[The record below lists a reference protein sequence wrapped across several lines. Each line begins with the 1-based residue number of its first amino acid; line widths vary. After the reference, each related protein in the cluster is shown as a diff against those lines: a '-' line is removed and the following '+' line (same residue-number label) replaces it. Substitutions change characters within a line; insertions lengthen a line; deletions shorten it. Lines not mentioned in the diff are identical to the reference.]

1 MAYSFLSSL
10 PYFSQTEDRR
20 GLVSHGPRDRNRHV
34 LADSRSHSIDS
45 LWKLHHKAT
54 AIDTHFDAR
63 IEPDTSRAAWSEVRD
78 NVERGTS
85 QYNLQQDL
93 RLISVLETQAR
104 QAFLDTLTT
113 DIINPLTALKV
124 NDELLTGLDILD
136 SNLSKRKRKTAHESG
151 SKKIS
156 RILPRPMTIM
166 LRTPFPSS
174 SGRTSRNA
182 KISR

>member
-1 MAYSFLSSL
+1 MTYSFLSSL

-20 GLVSHGPRDRNRHV
+20 GLVSRGPRDRHV

-45 LWKLHHKAT
+45 LYKLHHKTT
-54 AIDTHFDAR
+54 AIDTYFDAR

-85 QYNLQQDL
+85 QHNLQQDL
-93 RLISVLETQAR
+93 RFISVLETQVR
-104 QAFLDTLTT
+104 QAFLNTLTI

-124 NDELLTGLDILD
+124 NDKLLAGLDILD
-136 SNLSKRKRKTAHESG
+136 SNLSKRKHKTAHESG

-156 RILPRPMTIM
+156 RTPPRPMTTM
-166 LRTPFPSS
+166 LRTPSPSS

>member
-1 MAYSFLSSL
+1 
-10 PYFSQTEDRR
+10 
-20 GLVSHGPRDRNRHV
+20 V

-54 AIDTHFDAR
+54 SIDTYFDAR
-63 IEPDTSRAAWSEVRD
+63 IEPDTSRAAWSDVRD

-85 QYNLQQDL
+85 HHNLQQDPK
-93 RLISVLETQAR
+93 LISDLETQAR
-104 QAFLDTLTT
+104 QAFLNTLTV

-124 NDELLTGLDILD
+124 NDAFLAGLGILD

-156 RILPRPMTIM
+156 RILPRPMRTM
-166 LRTPFPSS
+166 LRTPSPSS

>member
-1 MAYSFLSSL
+1 MTYNFLSSL
-10 PYFSQTEDRR
+10 PYLSQTEDRR
-20 GLVSHGPRDRNRHV
+20 GLVSRGPRDRNCYV
-34 LADSRSHSIDS
+34 LADSRSYSIDS

-54 AIDTHFDAR
+54 AIDTYFDAR
-63 IEPDTSRAAWSEVRD
+63 IEPNTSRAAWSEIRD

-85 QYNLQQDL
+85 QHNLQQDL

-104 QAFLDTLTT
+104 QAFLNTLTI

-124 NDELLTGLDILD
+124 NDALFAGLGILD

-156 RILPRPMTIM
+156 LIQPRPMPTM
-166 LRTPFPSS
+166 LRTPSPSS
-174 SGRTSRNA
+174 SGRTSGNA

>member
-1 MAYSFLSSL
+1 MVHETGTAMF
-10 PYFSQTEDRR
+10 
-20 GLVSHGPRDRNRHV
+20 
-34 LADSRSHSIDS
+34 ADSRSHSIDS

-54 AIDTHFDAR
+54 AIDNYFDAR
-63 IEPDTSRAAWSEVRD
+63 IEPDTSRAAWNEVRD

-85 QYNLQQDL
+85 QHNLQQDL

-104 QAFLDTLTT
+104 EAFLNTLTI

-124 NDELLTGLDILD
+124 SDALLAGLAILD
-136 SNLSKRKRKTAHESG
+136 SSLSKRKRKTAHENG

-156 RILPRPMTIM
+156 RIPPRTMPTM
-166 LRTPFPSS
+166 LRTPSPSS